1 MDPINPIK
9 VLILI
14 GELEGC
20 YAHTKKLGFEEDNKI
35 LDEMKQRYYKL
46 YFKTAKEEKA
56 NNPIDRASERAR
68 LLIGDW

>member
-9 VLILI
+9 VLLLI

-46 YFKTAKEEKA
+46 YFKLCKEQGIK
-56 NNPIDRASERAR
+56 P
-68 LLIGDW
+68 L